1 MKRYILRRLL
11 WAIPTF
17 FGAITI
23 LFLLMNVVPGD
34 IAMVILSEESG
45 LIDPVEL
52 EALRESL
59 GLNRPI
65 YIQYFSWLGGL
76 LQGDLGISLW
86 TGQPVTSEIAV
97 RIPYTGA
104 LVIYALMIS
113 IITAVPIGVISALRQ
128 DGWLDYTLRSIV
140 IAGLSI
146 PNFFFGMMML
156 YLTVS
161 LFRYFPPLEYAT
173 IWTNPWIALQ
183 QLTMPA
189 IVLGFRASAASAR
202 MMRSSMLEV
211 MREDYVRTA
220 SAKGLLQRNVIYVHA
235 LKNAILPVVTMFG
248 IEIAFL
254 FSGSVIIET
263 IFNIPGIGLLLIDA
277 INRRDIIMVQG
288 VVATIMILILLINIA
303 VDLMYAWI
311 DPRVRLR

>member
-11 WAIPTF
+11 WAVPTF

-34 IAMVILSEESG
+34 VALVILAEESG
-45 LIDPVEL
+45 NADPVEL

-59 GLNRPI
+59 GLNRPL
-65 YIQYFSWLGGL
+65 YVQYFSWLGGL
-76 LQGDLGISLW
+76 LRGDLGISLW
-86 TGQPVTSEIAV
+86 TGQPVASEIAV
-97 RIPYTGA
+97 RLPYTGA
-104 LVIYALMIS
+104 IVIYALLIS
-113 IITAVPIGVISALRQ
+113 VITAIPVGVISALRQ
-128 DGWLDYTLRSIV
+128 DSWLDYTLRSFV
-140 IAGLSI
+140 IAGLSM
-146 PNFFFGMMML
+146 PNFFFGMMLL
-156 YLTVS
+156 YITVG
-161 LFRYFPPLEYAT
+161 LFRYYPPLEYAT
-173 IWTNPWIALQ
+173 IWGNPWVALQ

-220 SAKGLLQRNVIYVHA
+220 HSKGLRYRNVINVHA
-235 LKNAILPVVTMFG
+235 LRNAILPVVTMFG

-254 FSGSVIIET
+254 FSGSVIIES
-263 IFNIPGIGLLLIDA
+263 IFNIPGIGLLLINA

-288 VVATIMILILLINIA
+288 VVATIMIVVLLVNIA
-303 VDLMYAWI
+303 IDLMYAWI
-311 DPRVRLR
+311 DPRIRYS